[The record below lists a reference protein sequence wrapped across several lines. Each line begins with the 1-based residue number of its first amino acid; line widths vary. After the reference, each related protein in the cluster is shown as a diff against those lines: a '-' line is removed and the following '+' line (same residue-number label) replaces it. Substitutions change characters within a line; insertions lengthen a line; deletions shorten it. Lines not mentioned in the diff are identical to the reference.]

1 MLQHEL
7 LPHQQQDPKYRAR
20 YDEHGRIQLS
30 SQQRS
35 WVNSMLRKKMGDKKV
50 ALFLFTH
57 GSTPLF
63 AASSPLRS
71 RNKFD
76 EEWLQSMLDDALDWY
91 ASLLVSILA
100 YDSLPGV
107 AERRALEAKTKCPAQ
122 QKRRKRH
129 IVSAQPL
136 FR

>member
-1 MLQHEL
+1 
-7 LPHQQQDPKYRAR
+7 
-20 YDEHGRIQLS
+20 
-30 SQQRS
+30 
-35 WVNSMLRKKMGDKKV
+35 MLRNKMGDKKV

-63 AASSPLRS
+63 AAPRPW
-71 RNKFD
+71 RTKTIID
-76 EEWLQSMLDDALDWY
+76 EELLRSMLDDALEWY
-91 ASLLVSILA
+91 ASLLVSMLA
-100 YDSLPGV
+100 YDSRPDV
-107 AERRALEAKTKCPAQ
+107 AERRALDAKTKCPAQ